1 VLKARLAHAGF
12 DFTGGRNARFYLLQI
27 DGVTGWQKGGANGSG
42 GGGDQGGNF
51 HAGSGQLRLQF
62 TLIENCF
69 HNIGTRLFTDVLM
82 QHLDPRA
89 AHALLE
95 ENSQAILLDC
105 RSETEHMYVGHPAG
119 AEHVA
124 WQDGPDW
131 EIDPEFASK
140 VKRLVK
146 GDLSRPLL
154 IICRSGRRSVDAGEA
169 LEAAG
174 FSNVINVLD
183 GFEGQLDD
191 NYHRGTLGGWRFH
204 GLPWFQS

>member
-1 VLKARLAHAGF
+1 
-12 DFTGGRNARFYLLQI
+12 
-27 DGVTGWQKGGANGSG
+27 
-42 GGGDQGGNF
+42 
-51 HAGSGQLRLQF
+51 
-62 TLIENCF
+62 
-69 HNIGTRLFTDVLM
+69 M
-82 QHLDPRA
+82 QHLDPIA

-95 ENSQAILLDC
+95 ENPQAILLDC
-105 RSETEHMYVGHPAG
+105 RSETEYMYVGHPAG
-119 AEHVA
+119 ADHVA

-131 EIDPEFASK
+131 VIDPEFATK
-140 VKRLVK
+140 VKRLMK

-154 IICRSGRRSVDAGEA
+154 IICRSGRRSVEAGEA

-183 GFEGQLDD
+183 GFEGELDD